1 MNTVDLRE
9 VGMTENDLGKQYPIH
24 LKQAVIWGD
33 MDAFEH
39 VNNTVYFRYFEDAR
53 MEFFMKL
60 GVMEH
65 LKSTSIGPIL
75 ASTRCDFRAPLNFP
89 DEIVIGAWIDQVAEK
104 RFTMHYR
111 VHSLNQKCLVA
122 EGEGLVVFYDYENK
136 KSSVIPEHIVQ
147 SIERLQSK

>member
-1 MNTVDLRE
+1 MALQD
-9 VGMTENDLGKQYPIH
+9 MDKQYPVS
-24 LKQAVIWGD
+24 LKQSVIWGD

-39 VNNTVYFRYFEDAR
+39 VNNTVYFRYFEDVR
-53 MEFFMKL
+53 MATFIRL

-65 LKSTSIGPIL
+65 LKETKVGPIL

-89 DEIVIGAWIDQVAEK
+89 DEIIIGAWIDQIAEK

-111 VHSLNQKCLVA
+111 VHSLTQNCLAA

-136 KSSVIPEHIVQ
+136 KSSAVPQHIVQ
-147 SIERLQSK
+147 NIERLQAGFSV